1 MYKTDHKLELINI
14 FENNKD
20 KTYSAVA
27 LVEELKEKMNK
38 TTIYRQLK
46 SLEKNSTIRRV
57 YNPNTHPKQETLNKL
72 SQKAKEYQ
80 KKKRIEKFNKEYTIE
95 QINKTI
101 ELLKEGES
109 LKDILN
115 ETKLTIK
122 DILLIKNKKIYERI

>member
-1 MYKTDHKLELINI
+1 MKKIRKINDI
-14 FENNKD
+14 KR
-20 KTYSAVA
+20 A
-27 LVEELKEKMNK
+27 
-38 TTIYRQLK
+38 
-46 SLEKNSTIRRV
+46 

-122 DILLIKNKKIYERI
+122 DILLIKNKKIYEDKTEKISET

>member
-57 YNPNTHPKQETLNKL
+57 YNPNTETY
-72 SQKAKEYQ
+72 EYQ
-80 KKKRIEKFNKEYTIE
+80 YSNGC
-95 QINKTI
+95 NSH
-101 ELLKEGES
+101 LHLKCKSCGNVIHLSCSEANSFMEH
-109 LKDILN
+109 
-115 ETKLTIK
+115 
-122 DILLIKNKKIYERI
+122 IYENHGFRIDNLSTTIFGICKECMIDGRNS